1 MNSLDFLKQAQLADN
16 LGYFRLA
23 DQLYKKASRTITAS
37 AFDRALFEALEKAGI
52 KASERASLEAIEVAL
67 SDSIMAVI
75 RTGES
80 AEFRLF
86 AKEAGLSDETIL
98 ELMLNAFKNK
108 RFSPTTLE
116 RMAKILENK
125 LNSEDSIF
133 NRMLKDVPPKDV
145 PPKDVPPKDVPPK
158 DVPPIETPLDV
169 PPSKFDKLKGNLKQT
184 INKMMSLSSNKK
196 KLAGLGILVLGSAA
210 AGWYFVN
217 ANGDPV
223 SDEEVE
229 AALNG
234 ADPYSNM
241 YEDRMKAGQQQRQ
254 NEAAQKFVDE
264 NKSKYTSQR
273 AFYDAALGAGDKNF
287 ANDVIAIVKKDTPE
301 LPREPTK
308 SGEKESSSYLNKTP
322 YSGS

>member
-86 AKEAGLSDETIL
+86 AKEAGLSDETIQ
-98 ELMLNAFKNK
+98 ELMQNAFKNK

-133 NRMLKDVPPKDV
+133 NRMF
-145 PPKDVPPKDVPPK
+145 KDVPPKDVPPK
-158 DVPPIETPLDV
+158 DVPPIETPPKDVPPIETPLDL

-196 KLAGLGILVLGSAA
+196 KLAGLGILALGSAA

-308 SGEKESSSYLNKTP
+308 SGEKENSSYLNKTP

>member
-23 DQLYKKASRTITAS
+23 DQLYKKASRTVTAS
-37 AFDRALFEALEKAGI
+37 VFDKALAEALEKAGI
-52 KASERASLEAIEVAL
+52 KAGETASLKAIETAL
-67 SDSIMAVI
+67 ADAIMTAV

-80 AEFRLF
+80 AEFRLL
-86 AKEAGLSDETIL
+86 AKEAGLSDKTISTYIDQAYRLRKPDPKIIGRIAKAL
-98 ELMLNAFKNK
+98 EV
-108 RFSPTTLE
+108 
-116 RMAKILENK
+116 K

-133 NRMLKDVPPKDV
+133 NRMLKDVPPIET
-145 PPKDVPPKDVPPK
+145 PPKDI
-158 DVPPIETPLDV
+158 PPIETPLNL

-196 KLAGLGILVLGSAA
+196 KLAGLGILALGSAA